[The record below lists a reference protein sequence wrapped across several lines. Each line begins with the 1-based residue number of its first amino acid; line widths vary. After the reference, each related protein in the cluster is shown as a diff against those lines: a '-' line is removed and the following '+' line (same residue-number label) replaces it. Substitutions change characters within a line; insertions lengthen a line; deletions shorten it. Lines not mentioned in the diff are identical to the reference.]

1 MLYSRK
7 QNDPKKFKGTKLSIK
22 VNDHVGKE
30 SFITNIGSPQGD
42 GISGINFNIYFENA
56 LKEIRH
62 KRQAFKEAQEML
74 NITIDEKHSIESIYA
89 DDTDFADTEPQQSK
103 WIQENSTSI
112 LKEYNLPAN
121 PDKTEITILK
131 RDAVKINEK
140 WRTVKKLGSILGD
153 EEDIIHRKILATA
166 ALSKLKKV
174 WKTSA
179 KISRILEK
187 ENSAS

>member
-1 MLYSRK
+1 M
-7 QNDPKKFKGTKLSIK
+7 SIK
-22 VNDHVGKE
+22 INDHVGKE

-112 LKEYNLPAN
+112 LKEYNLHAN

-131 RDAVKINEK
+131 RDTVKINEK
-140 WRTVKKLGSILGD
+140 WRTVKKLGFLLGD
-153 EEDIIHRKILATA
+153 EAAIIHRKSLTTATS
-166 ALSKLKKV
+166 SKLKKKSV
-174 WKTSA
+174 
-179 KISRILEK
+179 K
-187 ENSAS
+187 EVLK